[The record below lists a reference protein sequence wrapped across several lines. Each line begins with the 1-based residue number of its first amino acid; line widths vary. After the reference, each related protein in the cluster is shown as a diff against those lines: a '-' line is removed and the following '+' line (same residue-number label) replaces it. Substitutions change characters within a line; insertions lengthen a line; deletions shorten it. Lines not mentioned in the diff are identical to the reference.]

1 MSAQAAENF
10 FSTPY
15 NEALVHQV
23 VVAYMNAGRQGSKA
37 QKTRAEI
44 RGGGIKPFK
53 QKGTGRARAGTIR
66 SPLWRT
72 GGKVFAAKPRDF
84 SQKVNRKM
92 HRKAMVSIISEL
104 LRQGRMHVLEE
115 LSLQAPKTKDLAAKL
130 IELKMENVLII
141 LAEENTNVELA
152 ARNLPNV
159 AVIYAS
165 QIDPVSL
172 LAFEHILTSKDAVKL
187 FEEKLS

>member
-1 MSAQAAENF
+1 MQAEAGNF
-10 FSTPY
+10 FSATY

-23 VVAYMNAGRQGSKA
+23 VTAYMNAGRQGSKA

-72 GGKVFAAKPRDF
+72 GGKVFAAKPRDYAP
-84 SQKVNRKM
+84 KVNRKM
-92 HRKAMVSIISEL
+92 HRKAMVSILSEL
-104 LRQGRMHVLEE
+104 LRQERLHIVDE
-115 LSLQAPKTKDLAAKL
+115 LMLQAPKTKEMTAKL
-130 IELKMENVLII
+130 AELKIDNALII
-141 LAEENTNVELA
+141 LADENKNVELA
-152 ARNLPNV
+152 ARNLPNI

-172 LAFEHILTSKDAVKL
+172 LAFEHILTTKAAAKL
-187 FEEKLS
+187 IEEKLS